1 MHFAWGIGCGA
12 LITFVLVCYR
22 IPDPPCPKLS
32 WKCFIAL
39 IVGAIGATLYYWG
52 MGFVN
57 PITSID
63 FIAGSVAAVA
73 LGGFVYRII
82 CPIK

>member
-1 MHFAWGIGCGA
+1 MHFGYGIAFGA
-12 LITFVLVCYR
+12 LITFVLICFR
-22 IPDPPCPKLS
+22 LPDPICPKLS
-32 WKCFIAL
+32 WKCWVAL
-39 IVGAIGATLYYWG
+39 IVGAIGATLYYWT
-52 MGFVN
+52 MGFMN

-63 FIAGSVAAVA
+63 FIAGGFAAVA